1 MDENTINRTKAA
13 INALI
18 DIEQL
23 WIENTPN
30 YNLSIQELLV
40 LKKRL
45 ERASE
50 NVSRIYEDNKVKMQ
64 AAEEEIKKMHVG
76 KKEIMNE
83 SIYREKIKVGLNVG
97 IVLKQDQRSGK
108 ITRGIVKRVLT
119 NSSYHPHGIK
129 VELEDGKVGR
139 VKEIH

>member
-30 YNLSIQELLV
+30 YNLSTQELLV

-50 NVSRIYEDNKVKMQ
+50 NVSRIYEDNKVKLQ
-64 AAEEEIKKMHVG
+64 DAEEEIKKMHVG
-76 KKEIMNE
+76 KK
-83 SIYREKIKVGLNVG
+83 RK
-97 IVLKQDQRSGK
+97 
-108 ITRGIVKRVLT
+108 
-119 NSSYHPHGIK
+119 
-129 VELEDGKVGR
+129 
-139 VKEIH
+139 

>member
-1 MDENTINRTKAA
+1 MDENTVNRTKAA

-30 YNLSIQELLV
+30 YNLSTQELLV

-50 NVSRIYEDNKVKMQ
+50 NVSRIYEDNKVRLQ

-76 KKEIMNE
+76 KKEN
-83 SIYREKIKVGLNVG
+83 KN
-97 IVLKQDQRSGK
+97 
-108 ITRGIVKRVLT
+108 VKR
-119 NSSYHPHGIK
+119 K
-129 VELEDGKVGR
+129 
-139 VKEIH
+139 